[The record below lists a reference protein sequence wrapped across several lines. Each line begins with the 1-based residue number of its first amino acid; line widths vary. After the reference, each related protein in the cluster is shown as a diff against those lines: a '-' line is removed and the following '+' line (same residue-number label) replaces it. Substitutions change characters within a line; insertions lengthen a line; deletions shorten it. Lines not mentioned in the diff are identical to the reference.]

1 MKMCFTGLL
10 AAITAAL
17 TLTGCAEL
25 PPEAAIPHNTE
36 EIVLATEA
44 PPQVSFP
51 VQMSETE
58 PEQSATEAL
67 ALPETEA
74 EAETATEPQMETQ
87 AEITEAETEPA
98 FAVMAEAT
106 PQKAVQSTVKGTR
119 PASSGV
125 KVVKPA
131 RVPHFWRRA
140 VVVAPTCTTK
150 GCTKRVCWLC
160 GQVRIL
166 KETEPIGHNY
176 IDSVIEANCVT
187 GGYTEHTC
195 RNCGDSF
202 RDSEASALGHGWSDW
217 EITQEP
223 TEAAT
228 GSKSRSCARCQKEE
242 VLAIPQLEHI
252 HSYTSEI
259 TTAPSCNQIGVRT
272 FTCECGHKYTEALP
286 KIEHSWGEWT
296 TIRDACETREGLR
309 SRSCQGC
316 SETQEEALPTVHT
329 HSWSTKEFPPTCTED
344 GYILKTCC
352 CGAKETVPSTYK
364 ATGHTMHLDTRTA
377 ADCVHAGTA
386 HYYCLSCGMTKDE
399 SYYGDHRWVR
409 HHEDAVTEKKPKIVC
424 HCGWFC
430 YAGPEDDY
438 ISAFA
443 AHVESLPIEEKYDHS
458 YYGDADIVVVTPAR
472 DWYECSVCG
481 ETQ

>member
-1 MKMCFTGLL
+1 MKMRFAWLL
-10 AAITAAL
+10 AVIAAV
-17 TLTGCAEL
+17 TMLTGCAEAAPEKIDLEVPALAAEAL
-25 PPEAAIPHNTE
+25 PQELIPTQTE
-36 EIVLATEA
+36 
-44 PPQVSFP
+44 
-51 VQMSETE
+51 ETE
-58 PEQSATEAL
+58 PEASVY
-67 ALPETEA
+67 ETQMPSEA
-74 EAETATEPQMETQ
+74 EAETEAEPETEARTET
-87 AEITEAETEPA
+87 TEAETEPA
-98 FAVMAEAT
+98 FAVLAEAA
-106 PQKAVQSTVKGTR
+106 PQKAAQAAANSTR
-119 PASSGV
+119 SASSGV

-131 RVPHFWRRA
+131 RVPHFWKSA
-140 VVVAPTCTTK
+140 VVVAPTCTTQ

-160 GQVRIL
+160 GQVLIL
-166 KETEPIGHNY
+166 EETAATGHNY
-176 IDSVIEANCVT
+176 MDSVMDADCDT

-195 RNCGDSF
+195 KDCGDSF
-202 RDSEASALGHGWSDW
+202 RDGETPALGHDWSDW

-223 TEAAT
+223 TEAST
-228 GSKSRSCARCQKEE
+228 GRKTRSCGRCAKTE
-242 VLAIPQLEHI
+242 VLAIPQLEHT

-286 KIEHSWGEWT
+286 KTEHSWSEWAT
-296 TIRDACETREGLR
+296 LREPSETREGLR
-309 SRSCQGC
+309 SRSCQKCG
-316 SETQEEALPTVHT
+316 SVQEETIPTVHT

-352 CGAKETVPSTYK
+352 CGAKETVPSRYK

-399 SYYGDHRWVR
+399 SYYGDHRWVH

-430 YAGPEDDY
+430 YASPEDDY
-438 ISAFA
+438 VSAFA
-443 AHVESLPIEEKYDHS
+443 AHVECLPIEERYDHS
-458 YYGDADIVVVTPAR
+458 YYGDADIVVIIPAK

-481 ETQ
+481 EAK

>member
-1 MKMCFTGLL
+1 MKMRFTWLL
-10 AAITAAL
+10 AAITAGVM
-17 TLTGCAEL
+17 LTGCSEL
-25 PPEAAIPHNTE
+25 PPDAAIPHNTE
-36 EIVLATEA
+36 EIVLAADALPQALIPTQTAETEPEA
-44 PPQVSFP
+44 SIYETQTP
-51 VQMSETE
+51 SETE
-58 PEQSATEAL
+58 PEMDAQTEATET
-67 ALPETEA
+67 ETN
-74 EAETATEPQMETQ
+74 ET
-87 AEITEAETEPA
+87 ETEPT
-98 FAVMAEAT
+98 FAVLAEAT
-106 PQKAVQSTVKGTR
+106 PQKAVQSTAKGTP
-119 PASSGV
+119 PAASGV
-125 KVVKPA
+125 KVIKPA
-131 RVPHFWRRA
+131 QVSHLWQKTI
-140 VVVAPTCTTK
+140 VASTCTAK

-160 GQVRIL
+160 GQVQIL
-166 KETEPIGHNY
+166 KETEPTGHKY
-176 IDSVIEANCVT
+176 IDSVTEANCDT

-195 RNCGDSF
+195 QNCGDSF
-202 RDSEASALGHGWSDW
+202 RDSETSVLGHDWSDW

-228 GSKSRSCARCQKEE
+228 GRKSRSCARCQKEE
-242 VLAIPQLEHI
+242 VLAIPKLEHI
-252 HSYTSEI
+252 HSYASEI
-259 TTAPSCNQIGVRT
+259 ATAPSCNQIGVRT

-296 TIRDACETREGLR
+296 VLREACETREGLR

-316 SETQEEALPTVHT
+316 GETQEETLPTVHT

-399 SYYGDHRWVR
+399 SYYGDHRWVC

-438 ISAFA
+438 VSAFA
-443 AHVESLPIEEKYDHS
+443 AHMDSLPIEERYDHS
-458 YYGDADIVVVTPAR
+458 YYGDADVVVVTPSR